1 MNDLIVVRIKKIK
14 QLQILSKQM
23 SWIIKQKL
31 EKVIVS
37 VNIPCLLLF
46 QEIYTRKI

>member
-1 MNDLIVVRIKKIK
+1 MNDLIVVGIKKIE

-37 VNIPCLLLF
+37 VNIPYLLLF